1 MNQENLNINE
11 IMRNTK
17 KYWYVDGLSELAGG
31 VLIVMIGVTYYLSSL
46 IPNVV
51 VRSLMLGLGQPVI
64 IIFGSVLIGKAVK
77 KIKETLTYPRT
88 GYLSFRRQKSKKV
101 SRVLFIII
109 FAIAVSV
116 MVGFVASN
124 LPDQFIPLVVGL
136 FMSILIIFI
145 GYQNNVPRFY
155 LIAVL
160 TVGLGLLISLW
171 YPEGVLPFVFM
182 FVGSGILWLIS
193 GGWTL
198 FNYLRNT
205 NPVEVLDE

>member
-77 KIKETLTYPRT
+77 KIKETL
-88 GYLSFRRQKSKKV
+88 FCN
-101 SRVLFIII
+101 I
-109 FAIAVSV
+109 
-116 MVGFVASN
+116 
-124 LPDQFIPLVVGL
+124 
-136 FMSILIIFI
+136 
-145 GYQNNVPRFY
+145 
-155 LIAVL
+155 
-160 TVGLGLLISLW
+160 
-171 YPEGVLPFVFM
+171 
-182 FVGSGILWLIS
+182 
-193 GGWTL
+193 
-198 FNYLRNT
+198 
-205 NPVEVLDE
+205 

>member
-11 IMRNTK
+11 IMRNTR
-17 KYWYVDGLSELAGG
+17 KYWYVDGLSEIAGG

-51 VRSLMLGLGQPVI
+51 IRSLMLGLGQPVVI
-64 IIFGSVLIGKAVK
+64 ILGSVLIGKAVK

-88 GYLSFRRQKSKKV
+88 GYLSFRRRKSRKI
-101 SRVLFIII
+101 SRILYG
-109 FAIAVSV
+109 AVV
-116 MVGFVASN
+116 GLLVGVVVGFFTSII
-124 LPDQFIPLVVGL
+124 PDRIIPLVTSL
-136 FMSILIIFI
+136 FIAVLIIFI

-155 LIAVL
+155 VIAVL
-160 TVGLGLLISLW
+160 TVGLGLVISLW

-182 FVGSGILWLIS
+182 FVGSGFLWLIS

-198 FNYLRNT
+198 FSYLRNT
-205 NPVEVLDE
+205 TPVEGLDE